1 MAMNIKYP
9 RVDFFDPRTGNISRE
24 WNMFFLGLF
33 GRTGSETG
41 VSSTDL
47 ESVLEHVL
55 GAGTRVAMP
64 SGVDQLIQEL
74 ASHNVTQN
82 KSNRDMFLK
91 HVEELSIRVAALRD
105 SREDMFLKRI
115 EALELRVE
123 ALEKRR
129 DGDSVMAALREV
141 QQFMFTN

>member
-1 MAMNIKYP
+1 MAINLKYP

-33 GRTGSETG
+33 GRTGAEPG
-41 VSSTDL
+41 VLSADL

-74 ASHNVTQN
+74 AS
-82 KSNRDMFLK
+82 R
-91 HVEELSIRVAALRD
+91 IAAQRD
-105 SREDMFLKRI
+105 SRESALLKRI

-129 DGDSVMAALREV
+129 DSDSVMVALREI

>member
-1 MAMNIKYP
+1 MAINLKYP

-33 GRTGSETG
+33 GRTGAETG
-41 VSSTDL
+41 VLSADL

-74 ASHNVTQN
+74 AS
-82 KSNRDMFLK
+82 R
-91 HVEELSIRVAALRD
+91 IAAQRD
-105 SREDMFLKRI
+105 SRESALLKRI

-129 DGDSVMAALREV
+129 DSDSVMVALREI

>member
-1 MAMNIKYP
+1 MAINLKYP

-33 GRTGSETG
+33 GRTGYGTG
-41 VSSTDL
+41 VLSSEL

-74 ASHNVTQN
+74 AG
-82 KSNRDMFLK
+82 R
-91 HVEELSIRVAALRD
+91 AAAQRD
-105 SREDMFLKRI
+105 SRESALLKRI

-129 DGDSVMAALREV
+129 DSDSVMAALREI